1 MKTTFKEIQELPM
14 TLQATDIANA
24 LGLSRG
30 GAYQLMKAE
39 GFPSIKIGRRL
50 IVSKAA
56 FEDWLNQSAGKEIAV

>member
-14 TLQATDIANA
+14 TLQAIDIANA

-50 IVSKAA
+50 IVSKTA
-56 FEDWLNQSAGKEIAV
+56 FENWLNQSAGKEIAV